1 MTRRSVTLAALAAV
15 TLGLALAAPGA
26 LPPARAQAPTPT
38 LAPLVTPALGTF
50 DPASVEDVDLR
61 EVPVLPDLTDTARAI
76 LLASLAQGRDPHAFI
91 KVGDCMTEDPAF
103 LYPLAEDEIVWG
115 EYEDLQAVVEHYAQ
129 ADENPFARKSQ
140 AAAGGFNAAS
150 VIDSLWANPEFCEA
164 GESPLECELR
174 LMNPA
179 VALIM
184 FGTNDVFYL
193 DEAQFDYFLRSV
205 LVETIDAGT
214 LPVLS
219 TFPLRPEFPE
229 KTEVFNRIVV
239 RAADDYGVPLIN
251 LWRALEPLPN
261 QGVDPEDTTHLTSP
275 EGNAA
280 QFTDEA
286 LQTGFAVRNLLTLQA
301 LEGIVEQLG
310 AAEEQR

>member
-1 MTRRSVTLAALAAV
+1 MSQRRLTLAAAFAAIA
-15 TLGLALAAPGA
+15 LGLAIVALSA
-26 LPPARAQAPTPT
+26 LPPARAQDDPTPT
-38 LAPLVTPALGTF
+38 LAPLVPPVHGAF
-50 DPASVEDVDLR
+50 DPAPIVDVDLGAIPV
-61 EVPVLPDLTDTARAI
+61 VPEPRDTARA
-76 LLASLAQGRDPHAFI
+76 LLLERIAQGRDPLAFA

-103 LYPLAEDEIVWG
+103 LYPLAEGEIEWG

-129 ADENPFARKSQ
+129 ADENPFGRKSQ

-150 VIDSLWANPEFCEA
+150 VIDSMWANPQFCEA
-164 GESPLECELR
+164 GETPLSCELR

-179 VALIM
+179 VAVIM

-205 LVETIDAGT
+205 LVKTIEAGT

-229 KTEVFNRIVV
+229 KTEVFNRIVA
-239 RAADDYGVPLIN
+239 RAAEDYDIPLIN

-261 QGVDPEDTTHLTSP
+261 QGVDPDDTTHLTSP
-275 EGNAA
+275 EGGAA

-286 LQTGFAVRNLLTLQA
+286 LETGFAVRNLVTLQA
-301 LEGIVEQLG
+301 LEAVVQQVASSE
-310 AAEEQR
+310 

>member
-1 MTRRSVTLAALAAV
+1 MSRERLTLAAALAAI
-15 TLGLALAAPGA
+15 TLGLALAALGA
-26 LPPARAQAPTPT
+26 MPPARAQDPTPT
-38 LAPLVTPALGTF
+38 LAPPVTPVLGSF

-61 EVPVLPDLTDTARAI
+61 EIPILPELTDTARAI
-76 LLASLAQGRDPHAFI
+76 LQKSVAQGRDPHAFI

-103 LYPLAEDEIVWG
+103 LYPLAEDDIVWG
-115 EYEDLQAVVEHYAQ
+115 EYDALRAVVEHYAQ
-129 ADENPFARKSQ
+129 ANENPFGRKSQ

-164 GESPLECELR
+164 GETPLECELR
-174 LMNPA
+174 LMEPS

-205 LVETIDAGT
+205 LVETIEVGT

-239 RAADDYGVPLIN
+239 RAAEDYGVPLIN

-275 EGNAA
+275 DEGTAA

-286 LQTGFAVRNLLTLQA
+286 LETGFAVRNLLTLQA
-301 LEGIVEQLG
+301 LEAVIQQFAVSD
-310 AAEEQR
+310 

>member
-1 MTRRSVTLAALAAV
+1 MSRGRLTLAAAFAAIALGV
-15 TLGLALAAPGA
+15 TIAALSAM
-26 LPPARAQAPTPT
+26 PPARAQDDPTPT
-38 LAPLVTPALGTF
+38 LAPLVTPVMGSF
-50 DPASVEDVDLR
+50 DPAAVEDVDLS
-61 EVPVLPDLTDTARAI
+61 EIPVVPELSDTARAI
-76 LLASLAQGRDPHAFI
+76 LLESIAQGRDPHAFV

-103 LYPLAEDEIVWG
+103 LYPLAEGEIDWG
-115 EYEDLQAVVEHYAQ
+115 EYEGLQVVVEHYAQ
-129 ADENPFARKSQ
+129 ADENPFGRKSQ

-150 VIDSLWANPEFCEA
+150 VIDTMWANPEFCEA
-164 GESPLECELR
+164 GETPLSCELR

-179 VALIM
+179 VAVIM

-205 LVETIDAGT
+205 LVEAVEAET

-219 TFPLRPEFPE
+219 TFPLRPEFPD
-229 KTEVFNRIVV
+229 KTEVFNRIVAQ
-239 RAADDYGVPLIN
+239 AADDYDLPLIN

-275 EGNAA
+275 DEGTAA

-286 LQTGFAVRNLLTLQA
+286 LETGFAVRNLVTLQA
-301 LEGIVEQLG
+301 LEAVVEQL
-310 AAEEQR
+310 AVSD

>member
-1 MTRRSVTLAALAAV
+1 MTKRAHLLAALAA
-15 TLGLALAAPGA
+15 LLLMLPALAPVH
-26 LPPARAQAPTPT
+26 AQAPTPT
-38 LAPLVTPALGTF
+38 LAPLVEPVMGSF
-50 DPASVEDVDLR
+50 DPASVEDVDLSA
-61 EVPVLPDLTDTARAI
+61 LPIIPELSDTARAI
-76 LLASLAQGRDPHAFI
+76 LLDSLAQGRDPHAFV

-103 LYPLAEDEIVWG
+103 LYPLADGEVIWGDYEGLRATLEYYSEGED
-115 EYEDLQAVVEHYAQ
+115 
-129 ADENPFARKSQ
+129 NPFGRKSQ

-164 GESPLECELR
+164 GETPLACELR
-174 LMNPA
+174 LAQPS

-184 FGTNDVFYL
+184 FGTNDVYYL

-205 LVETIDAGT
+205 LVETITAGT

-229 KTEVFNRIVV
+229 KAELYNRIVA
-239 RAADDYGVPLIN
+239 RAAEDYDIPLIN
-251 LWRALEPLPN
+251 LWRALEPLPH

-275 EGNAA
+275 AEGTAA

-286 LQTGFAVRNLLTLQA
+286 LQSGFAVRNLLTLQMLDA
-301 LEGIVEQLG
+301 LR
-310 AAEEQR
+310 AAASD